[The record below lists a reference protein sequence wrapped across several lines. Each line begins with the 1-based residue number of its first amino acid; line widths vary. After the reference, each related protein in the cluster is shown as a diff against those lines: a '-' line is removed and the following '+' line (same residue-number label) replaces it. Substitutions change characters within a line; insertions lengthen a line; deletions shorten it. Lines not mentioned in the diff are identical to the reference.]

1 MQFTSIVGFSTKET
15 PLTLEWAEKN
25 FDLLY
30 RGDYEK
36 PFLINKQADCYLIW
50 NMDEDSVFWK
60 LYLHYAVFD
69 VEYIEEFEWICKSFG
84 VETTIEQEMSI
95 FVTRKVTTKT
105 PITREL
111 IKDKFNVSVS
121 YGTIGNIEYLIN
133 KDLNMWL
140 SFRIEG
146 DEERTY
152 IYCNNTSTRMR
163 VNYIEEIKWA
173 INKLKS
179 IKSWKN

>member
-1 MQFTSIVGFSTKET
+1 MSEFTSIVSYSPKET
-15 PLTLEWAEKN
+15 PLTMEWAAKN
-25 FDLLY
+25 FEVVY
-30 RGDYEK
+30 HGTTKKTY
-36 PFLINKQADCYLIW
+36 LINRQADCYLVLEHKERYFNGKW
-50 NMDEDSVFWK
+50 A
-60 LYLHYAVFD
+60 LHIHFAVFAIK
-69 VEYIEEFEWICKSFG
+69 YIEELEWICESLG
-84 VETTIEQEMSI
+84 IRITGEQEMSI

-121 YGTIGNIEYLIN
+121 YGTIGNIEYLID
-133 KDLNMWL
+133 KDLRMWL

-173 INKLKS
+173 IDKLKAV
-179 IKSWKN
+179 KK